1 MERTVPSTASDEIDL
16 YLRTMYSLMRS
27 TTEVQIRTLEEVHAG
42 MNSSLHPQVRLPAPD
57 TNALI
62 YSLLRLPDCMVD
74 VELVV
79 LGQSPMVFAQHGY
92 ANVETWQ
99 PVSACARRRRCYY
112 NGKNT
117 LACFIA
123 SRSDIDDVIPV
134 MTAYQIEWNKLHVLL
149 QRLPPGLLSAS
160 EKDAAAFKKLAAALE
175 FSVED
180 LERLRIIWK
189 EDFVSQLERI
199 TRRRVSCACTCSPVP

>member
-42 MNSSLHPQVRLPAPD
+42 MNSSLHPLARQTGPD

-62 YSLLRLPDCMVD
+62 YSLLRLPDCMAD

-79 LGQSPMVFAQHGY
+79 LGQSAMVFAQHGY

-99 PVSACARRRRCYY
+99 PVSARARRRRCYF
-112 NGKNT
+112 NRKDT

-134 MTAYQIEWNKLHVLL
+134 ITAYQIEWNKLHVLL
-149 QRLPPGLLSAS
+149 QRLPPGQLSAS
-160 EKDAAAFKKLAAALE
+160 EKDPSAFEKLASVLE

-189 EDFVSQLERI
+189 EDFIPYLERI
-199 TRRRVSCACTCSPVP
+199 SRSRRALDRKSVV